1 MRPTSLFL
9 LACLNVACIS
19 ASAGTSG
26 CAATVQELARMTGE
40 PAFPLKWTETTMG
53 DGKPLLVSISE
64 RQGVLALEFT
74 KTREGLWAESTG
86 VICPSGVEPADD
98 HGDDR
103 LADELRQLAVLAG
116 GELAH
121 APIAGSRGDLPDIK
135 TGSGPAQDR
144 NGRLERSL
152 RADEIGC
159 HATATCACHARAWN
173 AISRDPRPQT

>member
-1 MRPTSLFL
+1 
-9 LACLNVACIS
+9 
-19 ASAGTSG
+19 
-26 CAATVQELARMTGE
+26 MTGE

-53 DGKPLLVSISE
+53 DGKPLVVSISE

-86 VICPSGVEPADD
+86 VICPSGVDLEIRVFPRADSP
-98 HGDDR
+98 G
-103 LADELRQLAVLAG
+103 AG
-116 GELAH
+116 GKLAH

-144 NGRLERSL
+144 NGGLERSL